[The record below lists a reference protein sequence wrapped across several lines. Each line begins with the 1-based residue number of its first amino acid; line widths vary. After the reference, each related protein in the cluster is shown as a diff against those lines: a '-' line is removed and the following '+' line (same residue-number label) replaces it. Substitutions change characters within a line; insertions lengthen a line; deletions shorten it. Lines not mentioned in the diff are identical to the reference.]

1 MYNHYTMSDAEFNA
15 LMELAEAQ
23 LKEKVT
29 REEALRSFVEAGILD
44 WDANFRE
51 PYTELEGVFAEL
63 FLKKKVDPNID
74 KYI

>member
-1 MYNHYTMSDAEFNA
+1 MSDAEFNA